1 VADILDGDYEA
12 RVDLDRLATHPRN
25 PRRGNIGRL
34 EQLIDANGF
43 HGALLCQRSTGFIL
57 AGNHRMLAARARGLT
72 ELPVLW
78 VDVDDGEALRILL
91 GDNRA
96 SDDAAYD
103 DETLA
108 ALLSELEATDA
119 GLTGTGYTDA
129 DLEALLNRIG
139 ADVAPTG
146 STEPDDAPPLAD
158 GPPISHLGDVWLL
171 GRHRLVVGDARDP
184 NVIERALAGRLA
196 DMIFTDP
203 PYGVAY
209 LEDVADNPELQGRR
223 KQRTDGLVV
232 AGDARNPDDLELLL
246 RAALGNCRTW
256 ARPGA
261 AFWVCGPSNPPMLP
275 VFAAV
280 LDELKVWRQTVV
292 WVKDVMILGR
302 QDYQGRHEILYEG
315 EVPGDVELGASR
327 LDPDLLAVGW
337 KSGAAHHP
345 PPDRRGD
352 NVWEIPRP
360 KASKDHPTMKPVAL
374 IERAVRNHTDPAE
387 IVLDAFAGS
396 GSTLIACHR
405 AGRAACLVEL
415 DPRYADVI
423 CRRWEDHVGVP
434 PRRDGDA
441 DPITFRGLA

>member
-139 ADVAPTG
+139 VDVAPTG

-158 GPPISHLGDVWLL
+158 GPPVSKLGDVWLL
-171 GRHRLVVGDARDP
+171 GRHRLVCGDARDP

-196 DMIFTDP
+196 DMVWTDP
-203 PYGVAY
+203 PYGLDY
-209 LEDVADNPELQGRR
+209 QGGSRAEAEGTER
-223 KQRTDGLVV
+223 DRITN
-232 AGDARNPDDLELLL
+232 DARDPAALDLLL
-246 RAALGNCRTW
+246 RAVLGNARTW
-256 ARPGA
+256 TRPGGA
-261 AFWVCGPSNPPMLP
+261 YGTAGPPGPPSSL
-275 VFAAV
+275 VFAQV
-280 LDELKVWRQTVV
+280 LTDLRVWRQTLL
-292 WVKDVMILGR
+292 WVKDTHVLGR
-302 QDYQGRHEILYEG
+302 QDYHYRYEQLSVG
-315 EVPGDVELGASR
+315 EVPDDAQLGASA
-327 LDPDLLAVGW
+327 LADVDFLHAGW
-337 KSGAAHHP
+337 KPGAAHHA

-352 NVWEIPRP
+352 TVWEIPRP
-360 KASKDHPTMKPVAL
+360 RAAKDHPTMKPVAL
-374 IERAVRNHTDPAE
+374 IERAVRNHTDPAD
-387 IVLDAFAGS
+387 IVLDPFAGS

-441 DPITFRGLA
+441 DPTTFRGLA